1 MKVHIRK
8 GKSPYKTTEELLDS
22 MKFSLSGKRVFIKA
36 NVHPAKIPSTD
47 VNVIRAV
54 VDRLKNCDIV
64 VGGNVGIMGKSFA
77 VNNYHSLESKGVR
90 LVDLDLDKKVMMK
103 VKNPR
108 RFRKI
113 PIASSCLDCDYFIN
127 VSKMKIH
134 NHAKVTLCLKNL
146 FGCIPG
152 TAKLLMHPYINDAIH
167 DYMQVIGSDLNII
180 DGIVGC
186 QNDEFYVNPIRSG
199 IVIGGCDALSVD
211 VVGSKCMGVDPS
223 EVEYLRLLNYE
234 KTRIETTGERI
245 EDVMREYDRRKRPVR
260 IIRNFMEKGILAAV
274 RLNLISR

>member
-1 MKVHIRK
+1 MKVYIRK
-8 GKSPYKTTEELLDS
+8 GKSPYKTTKELLDA
-22 MKFSLSGKRVFIKA
+22 MKFSIKGKRVFIKA

-54 VDRLKNCDIV
+54 VDRLKNCEIV
-64 VGGNVGIMGKSFA
+64 VGGNVGIMGESFTI
-77 VNNYHSLESKGVR
+77 NNYHSLESMGVR
-90 LVDLDLDKKVMMK
+90 LVDLDLDEKVMMK
-103 VKNPR
+103 VKKPIR
-108 RFRKI
+108 YRKI
-113 PIASSCLDCDYFIN
+113 PIAKSCIDCDYFIN
-127 VSKMKIH
+127 VSKLKIH

-146 FGCIPG
+146 FGCVPG

-167 DYMQVIGSDLNII
+167 DYMQVINSDFNII

-186 QNDEFYVNPIRSG
+186 QNDEFYVKPMRSN
-199 IVIGGCDALSVD
+199 IVIGGHDALSVD
-211 VVGSKCMGVDPS
+211 VVGSKCMEVEPS

-234 KTRIETTGERI
+234 KRSVEVVGEKI
-245 EDVMREYDRRKRPVR
+245 DDVMREYDRRKRPIR